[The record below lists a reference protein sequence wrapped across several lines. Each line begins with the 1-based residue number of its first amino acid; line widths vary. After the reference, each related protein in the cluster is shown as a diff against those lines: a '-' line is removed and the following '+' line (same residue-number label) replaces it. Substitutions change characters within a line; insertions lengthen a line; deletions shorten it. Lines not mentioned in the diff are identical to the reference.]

1 VDQSSQSLDIKQQ
14 RHWLQH
20 QSHGHDMRT
29 QTRWLVDSG
38 CGVDMGTQTVDKNF
52 WLTKMTVYELKTLAR
67 DQGLQTTG
75 LKQDLIWRIEQHRA
89 SLAGR

>member
-1 VDQSSQSLDIKQQ
+1 
-14 RHWLQH
+14 
-20 QSHGHDMRT
+20 MRT

-38 CGVDMGTQTVDKNF
+38 CGFDVGTQTDRAVDKNF
-52 WLTKMTVYELKTLAR
+52 FLGKMTVYELKTLAK

-75 LKQDLIWRIEQHRA
+75 LKADLVARLEKHRA